1 MNTTSRLRRWF
12 YLSYH
17 SLLFFWQRRTRG
29 FADSDLWNLDMT
41 FITWMLPRLQRFRA
55 VSDGCTPMSMS
66 IAEWDTILGKIERA
80 LLLLKQS
87 DCGIILP
94 PDENKE
100 VTEGMQLFGK
110 YVRWLWW

>member
-1 MNTTSRLRRWF
+1 
-12 YLSYH
+12 
-17 SLLFFWQRRTRG
+17 
-29 FADSDLWNLDMT
+29 
-41 FITWMLPRLQRFRA
+41 
-55 VSDGCTPMSMS
+55 MSMS